1 MIRLQRISTA
11 DGFLYEYMEQ
21 LITAAFPPEEHR
33 PLEELRLYTD
43 SRPHFYDSII
53 FHHDT
58 PVGFI
63 TYWDFA
69 KFYYVEHFAVDPAQR
84 NGGHGKNVLNHLCQ
98 LLQHDLLHFSLNV
111 FDAAHVVPAGAMHD
125 GPAKVRGTILGGA
138 AAAGK
143 ILGILLVHILPALV
157 AVVTL
162 GHKFLAH
169 GGVYL

>member
-21 LITAAFPPEEHR
+21 LITAAFPPEEYR

-43 SRPHFYDSII
+43 NKPHFYNNII

-63 TYWDFA
+63 TYWDFG

-84 NGGHGKNVLNHLCQ
+84 NGGHGKNVLNLYASC
-98 LLQHDLLHFSLNV
+98 FN
-111 FDAAHVVPAGAMHD
+111 
-125 GPAKVRGTILGGA
+125 
-138 AAAGK
+138 
-143 ILGILLVHILPALV
+143 ILLFWKWKCRKKKWLKA
-157 AVVTL
+157 
-162 GHKFLAH
+162 
-169 GGVYL
+169 Y

>member
-21 LITAAFPPEEHR
+21 LITAAFPPEEYR

-43 SRPHFYDSII
+43 NKPHFYNNII

-63 TYWDFA
+63 TYWDFD

-84 NGGHGKNVLNHLCQ
+84 NGLESIERDSQRKK
-98 LLQHDLLHFSLNV
+98 D
-111 FDAAHVVPAGAMHD
+111 
-125 GPAKVRGTILGGA
+125 
-138 AAAGK
+138 
-143 ILGILLVHILPALV
+143 V
-157 AVVTL
+157 AVCKPV
-162 GHKFLAH
+162 GIPECQPAH
-169 GGVYL
+169 DQKTHT